1 MAAAEVTDTAVVLHS
16 SQGCS
21 LGTCPFC
28 CVQLGH
34 DATTAQVDG
43 RCVEIT
49 QRTRDD
55 LRECIL
61 NYAVQVSAMRKILER
76 LAPRTTLPV
85 AVTFSTLFSSSFVDE
100 YDWWMG
106 RQADPSA
113 TSTRPHDMQGNPTS
127 STPAAPGPT
136 AWSSWDFGKD
146 WTQIPAMDEYPRWE
160 VQTGKKNKKKWTPYT
175 RDLGETLETAHLRNT
190 TTFQMFIDD
199 DRYIVDLVNMTQ
211 TNQAT
216 QTVRRVRRLM
226 ARSDTDD

>member
-76 LAPRTTLPV
+76 QAPRTTLPV
-85 AVTFSTLFSSSFVDE
+85 AVTFSTLFSSSFAGE
-100 YDWWMG
+100 YDRWMG
-106 RQADPSA
+106 PQGDPPA
-113 TSTRPHDMQGNPTS
+113 TSTRPHDMRGNPSS
-127 STPAAPGPT
+127 STTAAPGPT
-136 AWSSWDFGKD
+136 AWSSRDFGKD
-146 WTQIPAMDEYPRWE
+146 WTRIPAMDEYPRWE
-160 VQTGKKNKKKWTPYT
+160 VLTGKKKRRGLRTLATSARRWTPPISKH
-175 RDLGETLETAHLRNT
+175 DHLP
-190 TTFQMFIDD
+190 DV
-199 DRYIVDLVNMTQ
+199 Y
-211 TNQAT
+211 
-216 QTVRRVRRLM
+216 
-226 ARSDTDD
+226 